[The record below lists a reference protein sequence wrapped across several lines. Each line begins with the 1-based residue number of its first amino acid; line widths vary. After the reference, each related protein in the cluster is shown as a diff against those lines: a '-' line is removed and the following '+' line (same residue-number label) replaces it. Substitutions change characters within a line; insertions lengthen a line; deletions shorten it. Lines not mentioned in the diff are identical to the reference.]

1 MDNLIIMDNKNN
13 KKDIAIEDIEDIENI
28 DSLISLSDDCI
39 EKTLTRIRSINAL
52 RDELIKLNLNPEGL
66 IYFNNEV
73 YPLLYT
79 LTNLSTT
86 SLNLST
92 SANFLST
99 AVYLKPKDSKIKD
112 TVKLI
117 YEMTEQ
123 CEDIYDSLKYKIDTL
138 ICISK
143 KSK

>member
-1 MDNLIIMDNKNN
+1 MNN
-13 KKDIAIEDIEDIENI
+13 ENSKKDIDIKDIENI
-28 DSLISLSDDCI
+28 DTLINLSDECI
-39 EKTLTRIRSINAL
+39 EKTLNRIKNINTL
-52 RDELIKLNLNPEGL
+52 RDELIRLNLNPEGL

-92 SANFLST
+92 SANVLST
-99 AVYLKPKDSKIKD
+99 AIYLKPKDSKIKD
-112 TVKLI
+112 TLKLI

>member
-1 MDNLIIMDNKNN
+1 MNN
-13 KKDIAIEDIEDIENI
+13 ENSKKDIDIEDIENI
-28 DSLISLSDDCI
+28 DTLISLSDECI
-39 EKTLTRIRSINAL
+39 EKTLNRIKNINAL
-52 RDELIKLNLNPEGL
+52 RDELIRLNLNPEGL

-92 SANFLST
+92 SANVLST
-99 AVYLKPKDSKIKD
+99 AIYLKPKDSKIKD
-112 TVKLI
+112 TLKLI
-117 YEMTEQ
+117 YEITEQ

>member
-1 MDNLIIMDNKNN
+1 MNN
-13 KKDIAIEDIEDIENI
+13 ENSKKDIDIEDIENI
-28 DSLISLSDDCI
+28 DTLINLSDECI
-39 EKTLTRIRSINAL
+39 EKTLNRIKNINAL
-52 RDELIKLNLNPEGL
+52 RDELIRLNLNPEGL

-79 LTNLSTT
+79 ITNLSTT

-92 SANFLST
+92 SANVLST
-99 AVYLKPKDSKIKD
+99 AIYLKPKDSKIKD
-112 TVKLI
+112 TLKLI
-117 YEMTEQ
+117 YEITEQ

>member
-1 MDNLIIMDNKNN
+1 MDNLIIMNNKNS
-13 KKDIAIEDIEDIENI
+13 KKDNNIKDIENI
-28 DSLISLSDDCI
+28 DTLIDLSDECI
-39 EKTLTRIRSINAL
+39 EKTLNRIKNINAL
-52 RDELIKLNLNPEGL
+52 RDELIRLNLNPEGL

-92 SANFLST
+92 SSTVLST
-99 AVYLKPKDSKIKD
+99 AIYLKPKDSKIKD
-112 TVKLI
+112 TFKLI
-117 YEMTEQ
+117 YEMNEQ
-123 CEDIYDSLKYKIDTL
+123 CEDIYDILKCKIDTL

>member
-1 MDNLIIMDNKNN
+1 MNN
-13 KKDIAIEDIEDIENI
+13 ENSKKDIDIEDIDN
-28 DSLISLSDDCI
+28 LINLSDECI
-39 EKTLTRIRSINAL
+39 EKTLNRIKNINAL
-52 RDELIKLNLNPEGL
+52 RDELIRLNLNPEGL

-92 SANFLST
+92 SANVLST
-99 AVYLKPKDSKIKD
+99 AIYLKPKDSKIKD
-112 TVKLI
+112 TLKLI

>member
-1 MDNLIIMDNKNN
+1 MNN
-13 KKDIAIEDIEDIENI
+13 ENSKKDIDIEDI
-28 DSLISLSDDCI
+28 DTLINLSDECI
-39 EKTLTRIRSINAL
+39 EKTLNRIKNINAL
-52 RDELIKLNLNPEGL
+52 RDELIRLNLNPEGL

-92 SANFLST
+92 SANVLST
-99 AVYLKPKDSKIKD
+99 AIYLKPKDSKIKD
-112 TVKLI
+112 TLKLI

-123 CEDIYDSLKYKIDTL
+123 CEDIYDSLKHKIDTL

>member
-1 MDNLIIMDNKNN
+1 MNN
-13 KKDIAIEDIEDIENI
+13 ENSKKDIDIEDIENI
-28 DSLISLSDDCI
+28 DTLINLSDECI
-39 EKTLTRIRSINAL
+39 EKTLNRIKNINAL
-52 RDELIKLNLNPEGL
+52 RDELIRLNLNPEGL

-92 SANFLST
+92 SANVLST
-99 AVYLKPKDSKIKD
+99 AIYLKPKDSKIKD
-112 TVKLI
+112 TLKLI
-117 YEMTEQ
+117 YEITEQ

>member
-1 MDNLIIMDNKNN
+1 MNN
-13 KKDIAIEDIEDIENI
+13 ENSKKDIDIEDI
-28 DSLISLSDDCI
+28 DTLINLSDECI
-39 EKTLTRIRSINAL
+39 EKTLNRIKNINAL
-52 RDELIKLNLNPEGL
+52 RDELIRLNLNPEGL

-92 SANFLST
+92 SANVLST
-99 AVYLKPKDSKIKD
+99 AIYLKPKDSKIKD
-112 TVKLI
+112 TLKLI

>member
-1 MDNLIIMDNKNN
+1 MDNLIIMNN
-13 KKDIAIEDIEDIENI
+13 ENSKKDIDIEDIENI
-28 DSLISLSDDCI
+28 DTLINLSDECI
-39 EKTLTRIRSINAL
+39 EKTLNRIKNINAL
-52 RDELIKLNLNPEGL
+52 RDELIRLNLNPEGL

-92 SANFLST
+92 SANVLST
-99 AVYLKPKDSKIKD
+99 AIYLKPKDSKIKD
-112 TVKLI
+112 TLKLI
-117 YEMTEQ
+117 YEITEQ

-143 KSK
+143 NSK

>member
-1 MDNLIIMDNKNN
+1 MNN
-13 KKDIAIEDIEDIENI
+13 ENSKKDIDIKDIENI
-28 DSLISLSDDCI
+28 DTLISLSDECI
-39 EKTLTRIRSINAL
+39 EKTLNRIKNINAL
-52 RDELIKLNLNPEGL
+52 RDELIRLNLNPEGL

-92 SANFLST
+92 SANVLST
-99 AVYLKPKDSKIKD
+99 AIYLKPKDSKIKD
-112 TVKLI
+112 TLKLI
-117 YEMTEQ
+117 YEITEQ

>member
-1 MDNLIIMDNKNN
+1 MNN
-13 KKDIAIEDIEDIENI
+13 ENSKKDIDIEDIEDI
-28 DSLISLSDDCI
+28 DTLINLSDECI
-39 EKTLTRIRSINAL
+39 EKTLNRIKNINAL
-52 RDELIKLNLNPEGL
+52 RDELIRLNLNPEGL

-92 SANFLST
+92 SANVLST
-99 AVYLKPKDSKIKD
+99 AIYLKPKDSKIKD
-112 TVKLI
+112 TLKLI

>member
-1 MDNLIIMDNKNN
+1 MNN
-13 KKDIAIEDIEDIENI
+13 ENSKKDIDIEDIENI
-28 DSLISLSDDCI
+28 DTLINLSDECI
-39 EKTLTRIRSINAL
+39 EKTLNRIKNINAL
-52 RDELIKLNLNPEGL
+52 RDELIRLNLNPEGL

-92 SANFLST
+92 SANVLST
-99 AVYLKPKDSKIKD
+99 AIYLKPKDSKIKD
-112 TVKLI
+112 TLKLI

>member
-1 MDNLIIMDNKNN
+1 MDNLIIMNN
-13 KKDIAIEDIEDIENI
+13 ENSKKDIDIEDI
-28 DSLISLSDDCI
+28 DTLINLSDECI
-39 EKTLTRIRSINAL
+39 EKTLNRIKNINAL
-52 RDELIKLNLNPEGL
+52 RDELIRLNLNPEGL

-92 SANFLST
+92 SANVLST
-99 AVYLKPKDSKIKD
+99 AIYLKPKDSKIKD
-112 TVKLI
+112 TLKLI

>member
-1 MDNLIIMDNKNN
+1 MNN
-13 KKDIAIEDIEDIENI
+13 ENSKKDIDIEDI
-28 DSLISLSDDCI
+28 DTLINLSDECI
-39 EKTLTRIRSINAL
+39 EKTLNRIKNINAL
-52 RDELIKLNLNPEGL
+52 RDELIRLNLNPEGL

-92 SANFLST
+92 SANVLST
-99 AVYLKPKDSKIKD
+99 AIYLKPKDSKIKD
-112 TVKLI
+112 TLKLI
-117 YEMTEQ
+117 YEITEQ

>member
-1 MDNLIIMDNKNN
+1 MNN
-13 KKDIAIEDIEDIENI
+13 EYSKKDIDIKDIENI
-28 DSLISLSDDCI
+28 DTLINLSDECI
-39 EKTLTRIRSINAL
+39 EKTLNRIKNINAL
-52 RDELIKLNLNPEGL
+52 RDELIRLNLNPEGL

-73 YPLLYT
+73 YPL
-79 LTNLSTT
+79 TNLSTT

-92 SANFLST
+92 SANVLST
-99 AVYLKPKDSKIKD
+99 AIYLKPKDSKIKD
-112 TVKLI
+112 TLKLI
-117 YEMTEQ
+117 YEITEQ

>member
-1 MDNLIIMDNKNN
+1 MDNLIIMNN
-13 KKDIAIEDIEDIENI
+13 ENSKKDIDIEDIENI
-28 DSLISLSDDCI
+28 DTLINLSDECI
-39 EKTLTRIRSINAL
+39 EKTLNRIKNINAL
-52 RDELIKLNLNPEGL
+52 RDELIRLNLNPEGL

-92 SANFLST
+92 SANVLST
-99 AVYLKPKDSKIKD
+99 AIYLKPKDSKIKD
-112 TVKLI
+112 TLKLI
-117 YEMTEQ
+117 YEITEQ

-143 KSK
+143 KFK

>member
-1 MDNLIIMDNKNN
+1 MNN
-13 KKDIAIEDIEDIENI
+13 ENSKKDIDIEDIENI
-28 DSLISLSDDCI
+28 DTLINLSDECI
-39 EKTLTRIRSINAL
+39 EKTLNRIKNINAL
-52 RDELIKLNLNPEGL
+52 RDELIRLNLNPEGL

-92 SANFLST
+92 SANVLST
-99 AVYLKPKDSKIKD
+99 AIYLKPKDSKIKD
-112 TVKLI
+112 TLKLI
-117 YEMTEQ
+117 YEITEQ

-143 KSK
+143 KFK

>member
-1 MDNLIIMDNKNN
+1 MDNLIIMNN
-13 KKDIAIEDIEDIENI
+13 ENSKKDIDIEDIENI
-28 DSLISLSDDCI
+28 DTLINLSDECI
-39 EKTLTRIRSINAL
+39 EKTLNRIKNINAL
-52 RDELIKLNLNPEGL
+52 RDELIRLNLNPEGL

-92 SANFLST
+92 SANVLST
-99 AVYLKPKDSKIKD
+99 AIYLKPKDSKIKD
-112 TVKLI
+112 TLKLI
-117 YEMTEQ
+117 YEITEQ

>member
-1 MDNLIIMDNKNN
+1 MYR
-13 KKDIAIEDIEDIENI
+13 
-28 DSLISLSDDCI
+28 
-39 EKTLTRIRSINAL
+39 KTLIRIRSINAL

-112 TVKLI
+112 TLKLI

-143 KSK
+143 NPNKRLHLLNKI

>member
-1 MDNLIIMDNKNN
+1 MNN
-13 KKDIAIEDIEDIENI
+13 ENSKKDIDIEDIENI
-28 DSLISLSDDCI
+28 DTLINLSDECI
-39 EKTLTRIRSINAL
+39 EKTLNRIKNINAL
-52 RDELIKLNLNPEGL
+52 RDELIRLKLNPEGL

-92 SANFLST
+92 SANVLST
-99 AVYLKPKDSKIKD
+99 AIYLKPKDSKIKD
-112 TVKLI
+112 TLKLI
-117 YEMTEQ
+117 YEITEQ

>member
-1 MDNLIIMDNKNN
+1 M
-13 KKDIAIEDIEDIENI
+13 DIEDIENI
-28 DSLISLSDDCI
+28 DTLINLSDECI
-39 EKTLTRIRSINAL
+39 EKTLNRIKNINAL
-52 RDELIKLNLNPEGL
+52 RDELIRLNLNPEGL

-92 SANFLST
+92 SANVLST
-99 AVYLKPKDSKIKD
+99 AIYLKPKDSKIKD
-112 TVKLI
+112 TLKLI
-117 YEMTEQ
+117 YEITEQ

-143 KSK
+143 KFK

>member
-1 MDNLIIMDNKNN
+1 
-13 KKDIAIEDIEDIENI
+13 
-28 DSLISLSDDCI
+28 DSLINLSDDCI
-39 EKTLTRIRSINAL
+39 EKTLIRIRSINAL

-112 TVKLI
+112 TLKLI

>member
-1 MDNLIIMDNKNN
+1 MNN
-13 KKDIAIEDIEDIENI
+13 ENSKKDIDIEDIEDI
-28 DSLISLSDDCI
+28 DTLINLSDECI
-39 EKTLTRIRSINAL
+39 EKTLNRIKNINAL
-52 RDELIKLNLNPEGL
+52 RDELIRLNLNPEGL

-79 LTNLSTT
+79 LTNISTT

-92 SANFLST
+92 SANVLST
-99 AVYLKPKDSKIKD
+99 AIYLKPKDSKIKD
-112 TVKLI
+112 TLKLI

>member
-1 MDNLIIMDNKNN
+1 MNN
-13 KKDIAIEDIEDIENI
+13 ENSKKDIDIKDIENV
-28 DSLISLSDDCI
+28 DTLINLSDECI
-39 EKTLTRIRSINAL
+39 EKTLNRIKNINAL
-52 RDELIKLNLNPEGL
+52 RDELIRLNLNPEGL

-92 SANFLST
+92 SVNVLST
-99 AVYLKPKDSKIKD
+99 AIYLKPKDSKIKD
-112 TVKLI
+112 TLKLI
-117 YEMTEQ
+117 YEITEQ

>member
-1 MDNLIIMDNKNN
+1 MDNLIIMNN
-13 KKDIAIEDIEDIENI
+13 ENSKKDIDIEDIEDI
-28 DSLISLSDDCI
+28 DTLINLSDECI
-39 EKTLTRIRSINAL
+39 EKTLNRIKNINAL
-52 RDELIKLNLNPEGL
+52 RDELIRLNLNPEGL

-92 SANFLST
+92 SANVLST
-99 AVYLKPKDSKIKD
+99 AIYLKPKDSKIKD
-112 TVKLI
+112 TLKLI

>member
-1 MDNLIIMDNKNN
+1 MDNLIIMNN
-13 KKDIAIEDIEDIENI
+13 ENSKKDIDIKDIENV
-28 DSLISLSDDCI
+28 DTLINLSDECI
-39 EKTLTRIRSINAL
+39 EKTLNRIKNINAL
-52 RDELIKLNLNPEGL
+52 RDELIRLNLNPEGL

-92 SANFLST
+92 SVNVLST
-99 AVYLKPKDSKIKD
+99 AIYLKPKDSKIKD
-112 TVKLI
+112 TLKLI
-117 YEMTEQ
+117 YEITEQ

>member
-1 MDNLIIMDNKNN
+1 MDNLIIMNN
-13 KKDIAIEDIEDIENI
+13 ENSKKDIDIEDI
-28 DSLISLSDDCI
+28 DTLINLSDECI
-39 EKTLTRIRSINAL
+39 EKTLNRIKNINAL
-52 RDELIKLNLNPEGL
+52 RDELIRLNLNPEGL

-92 SANFLST
+92 SANVLST
-99 AVYLKPKDSKIKD
+99 AIYLKPKDSKIKD
-112 TVKLI
+112 TLKLI
-117 YEMTEQ
+117 YEITEQ